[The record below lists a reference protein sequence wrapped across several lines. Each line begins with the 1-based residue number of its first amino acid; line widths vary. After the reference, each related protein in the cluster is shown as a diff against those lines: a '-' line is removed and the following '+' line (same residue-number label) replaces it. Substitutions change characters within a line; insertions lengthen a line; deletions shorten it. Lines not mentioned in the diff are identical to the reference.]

1 MLKLSAEKYGMKI
14 KLLNNAGYKSLA
26 SLKYP
31 MFVLGTKHGDMIE
44 VKGDQ
49 FHLGDL
55 RDTFLFVVGTEC
67 EVIDEI

>member
-1 MLKLSAEKYGMKI
+1 MKI
-14 KLLNNAGYKSLA
+14 KLLNNARYKSLA

-31 MFVLGTKHGDMIE
+31 IIVLGSKHGDMIE

-49 FHLGDL
+49 FHLGDR

-67 EVIDEI
+67 EVIHE